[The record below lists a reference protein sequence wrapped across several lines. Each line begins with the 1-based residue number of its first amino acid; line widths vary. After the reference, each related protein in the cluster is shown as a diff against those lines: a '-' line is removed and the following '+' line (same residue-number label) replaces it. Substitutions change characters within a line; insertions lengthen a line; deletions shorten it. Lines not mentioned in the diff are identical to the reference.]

1 MKKQLLSAT
10 ALIAAG
16 TLATVGAANAAT
28 VSLGTAGYM
37 TQVVGVTFDNS
48 DSAGVGATR
57 GTATT
62 SVVQYME
69 SEVHFKGSG
78 KLDNGIEIIADI
90 QLEAGGSPGQIIDE
104 EYAIVRGNFGQLILG
119 MEDNAAYL
127 MTIGYTGAF
136 GTGVGLSTVYSRG
149 DWIQTPAGLIKSN
162 GFGTT
167 SSELNGPDVDSNKV
181 SYFTP
186 RFAGFQAGVSYIP
199 TAQQQNM
206 PTNSTTTGSGSGAST
221 SGALHAKDTVY
232 SEGWAMGLNYVGK
245 FDNVGIG
252 IAAGYLTLTPPMGS
266 PTFDPDGYR
275 GYNVGSTVTVGPFKV
290 GASYRRNLNWDIATG
305 TSAEGYSYDV
315 GGRYTFGPNAV
326 SVVYIHGE
334 TKGSLANTGKDKD
347 TGMTFEYA
355 RTLAPG
361 VKVTGNLLYSELKDE
376 AGGANSKFDGWAFA
390 TTLRLDF

>member
-16 TLATVGAANAAT
+16 TLATVGAANALT
-28 VSLGTAGYM
+28 ISLGTAGYM
-37 TQVVGVTFDNS
+37 EQVVGVVFDND
-48 DSAGVGATR
+48 DSAGVGTGR
-57 GTATT
+57 TTATT
-62 SVVQYME
+62 SVVQFME

-127 MTIGYTGAF
+127 MTIGYTGVF
-136 GTGVGLSTVYSRG
+136 GNGVGLSGVYSRG
-149 DWIQTPAGLIKSN
+149 DWIQNPAGIVKSN
-162 GFGTT
+162 GGTT
-167 SSELNGPDVDSNKV
+167 SVEQNGPDSDSNKI

-221 SGALHAKDTVY
+221 SGGIHAKDTVY
-232 SEGWAMGLNYVGK
+232 SEGWALGLNYVGK
-245 FDNVGIG
+245 FDNVGVG
-252 IAAGYLTLTPPMGS
+252 VAASYLTLNPPMGS
-266 PTFDPDGYR
+266 PTFDPDNYR
-275 GYNVGSTVTVGPFKV
+275 SWNAAGSVTVGPFKV
-290 GASYRRNLNWDIATG
+290 AAGYKRVMNWDTAAG
-305 TSAEGYSYDV
+305 VSAEGNTYDV

-326 SVVYIHGE
+326 SAVYIHGE
-334 TKGSLANTGKDKD
+334 TKGTVATAGKDKD
-347 TGMTFEYA
+347 TGLTLSYA

-376 AGGANSKFDGWAFA
+376 AGGAGSKFDGWAFA